1 MHGAVRLYAGLIKLY
16 HLAKLGHN
24 YVFFRYAHLLCKIG
38 MLIKLLSL
46 AMYGYEEF
54 GLCKREHK
62 AQFLAPRVAG
72 NVHVRH
78 SVVNNPYAALIKL
91 IYHPAHAQLVTRY
104 CGGGNYYRVPFA
116 HVKLM
121 RCVGHAEKPAHGFAL
136 AACGYYANLAVVNA
150 LELFH
155 LNYLFFGDIKIAK
168 LRRNLGYVH
177 HAAPLE
183 AYYPAKGYGNIRDL
197 LNPVYV

>member
-1 MHGAVRLYAGLIKLY
+1 
-16 HLAKLGHN
+16 
-24 YVFFRYAHLLCKIG
+24 

-62 AQFLAPRVAG
+62 AQFLAPRMAG

-91 IYHPAHAQLVTRY
+91 IYHSAHAQLVARY
-104 CGGGNYYRVPFA
+104 CGSGNNYRVPFA

-155 LNYLFFGDIKIAK
+155 LNYLFLRNVKIAK

-183 AYYPAKGYGNIRDL
+183 AYYPTE
-197 LNPVYV
+197 